1 MQAAQH
7 SFYDSVTTAQL
18 PERVV
23 ELSAEYD
30 RLIGVRDDFVWRW
43 IYSLLPSFRLTCVAD
58 SYQPVVREQKTI
70 LTLFITLLDDV
81 AEHDGDKATFEQA
94 RNVPF
99 PHQTVDTS
107 RSDVDTDTVK
117 LAERLWTA
125 FEEPLH
131 DAPRGPEFLDVL
143 RYDVRQALNAMDYT
157 WLVGNNPSAANLA
170 ESYRYGTHNMIMY
183 PYANVDLMHA
193 PEFDRADLAVLR
205 ETLGELQRL
214 ARIGNWMT
222 TWEREI
228 EEGDYSSG
236 VVVAALETGLFDPA
250 ELPETPSEAEAKRY
264 VEAIADHG
272 LESRFNS
279 EWHERFEK
287 LRAETPDAESVDL
300 DALVEGMLTVFEYHQ
315 ESRGMK

>member
-1 MQAAQH
+1 MQATRENV
-7 SFYDSVTTAQL
+7 YDSVTTTPL
-18 PERVV
+18 PERVI

-43 IYSLLPSFRLTCVAD
+43 IYSLLPSFRLPCVAD
-58 SYQPVVREQKTI
+58 PYKPIVRKQKTI

-107 RSDVDTDTVK
+107 RSSVNADTVEF
-117 LAERLWTA
+117 AERLWAA

-131 DAPRGPEFLDVL
+131 DAPRGAEFLDVL

-157 WLVGNNPSAANLA
+157 WLVGNNPSAANLS
-170 ESYRYGTHNMIMY
+170 ESYRYETHNMIMY

-193 PEFDRADLAVLR
+193 PEFDRADLAALR

-214 ARIGNWMT
+214 ARIGNWVT

-236 VVVAALETGLFDPA
+236 VVVAALETGLLNPA
-250 ELPETPSEAEAKRY
+250 ELPETPSEAETKRY

-272 LESRFNS
+272 MESRFES
-279 EWHERFEK
+279 EWHERFER
-287 LRAETPDAESVDL
+287 LRAETPEAESVDL
-300 DALVEGMLTVFEYHQ
+300 DALVEGMATVFEYHQ
-315 ESRGMK
+315 GSRGMK